1 MAEISIDGGV
11 IEINADN
18 AELFSGFVA
27 GSVSLESGGA
37 WFDTLGNDAGT
48 SLGLIGVGELTK
60 SGAGELTLS
69 GASTYAGG
77 TTVSQG
83 TLRIDGGSISHAAAN
98 TVVGRLAGDNGT
110 LVIANGGTVSNQG
123 SVLGD
128 DAGATGTATV
138 TGAGSAWNNG
148 GDVFVGNGGAGTLTL
163 VDGGRVN
170 AVGIF
175 ALANNAG
182 STGTLNLGAG
192 GAAGVLDT
200 ASVNGGAGVAVL
212 NFNHS
217 DADYR
222 FTRDGTASGTEV
234 LITGS
239 TAVNHIGS
247 GATTLT
253 GVHTYTGG
261 TTVSQGTLRLDGGS
275 ISHAA
280 ANTVVGRLAGD
291 NGTLVVE
298 NGGTMTNNLGV
309 IGDQAGSAGSV
320 EVRGSGSLWDIH
332 DYLRVGESGTGTL
345 TVADGGVVAT
355 SWRGDVGIG
364 SGSSGAVTVTGAGST
379 WSSGVGITLGTNG
392 AGVLTVA
399 EGGRVA
405 APWMTLSFAPGS
417 SSGTLNIGA
426 GGEAGVVDTTSVFG
440 WTSGAVVNFNHSD
453 ADYRF
458 TRDGTASG
466 TEVLI
471 TGSTAV
477 NHIGSGA
484 TTLTGAHTYTGGT
497 FVQSGTLRV
506 NGTLTSDTFVNA
518 GGTLGGSG
526 TLGNVTVHAG
536 GRLAP
541 GNSPG
546 ILTVAG
552 DLTLASG
559 SVTEMEIDGPIPGT
573 QHDQINVSG
582 TATLD
587 GTLNL
592 VLGAPLA
599 DGDSFN
605 LINAGSLVLAGD
617 PATGFANIT
626 GNFGAALVPTPV
638 IGLTTFD
645 IVFNQGSF
653 VAATPGSLTFNQRNV
668 ARALDALA
676 ASGQAPALVAQ
687 ANQLAAAAL
696 PPAFD
701 AWSGEQHTLAQ
712 TLAVKTGQAFH
723 GAVVKCLD
731 DTPESATLGR
741 TVDPARARGCGLW
754 GELTGGVGDI
764 DGDANAHGA
773 DYRGGGFTFG
783 VDTELGKNLIVGAAL
798 GYARTDIDPVAGD
811 LEVESVQGAL
821 YGGWRGDAWY
831 ARASAGFGAH
841 DFDADRRV
849 AVGAVGGTAN
859 ADYEAWTATGG
870 FEIGRRSMLGGARV
884 TPFAGL
890 EYNHLRR
897 ERFSEHGAS
906 AADLDV
912 ASERADSLRA
922 VLGARLASR
931 FATASGMKIAPVA
944 EVAWVRETLDDDARL
959 TAAFAGTTGATF
971 RIKGPELDRGRAR
984 LSAGVTAQ
992 LTKTADLHVGYAGEI
1007 ADSDAGHAFSAGFR
1021 MAW

>member
-1 MAEISIDGGV
+1 MMKNNRDTPLNLSVKRTVWRLAALLTLAAGGTWAPSAQATSFSNNTGAAWNDPLNWDNGVPDATSNFFIGGLGPFFLAPTTALIEGVDAFGYSGVVGLWVASMPGRLFIQNGGSLTMYDLQVGHNTEGELHLFSGARLSASSLELASLDSGRGHFGISGVGTQADLGSLKIGVEGLLSTVEISDGGRVNVVGNEPVYFGERWLDLTGQSGRISLTGMSGARGTIRAAGFDRQGGMAEISIDGGV
-11 IEINADN
+11 IEISQDS

-48 SLGLIGVGELTK
+48 ALGLVGAGALTK

-83 TLRIDGGSISHAAAN
+83 TLRLDGGAISHAAAN
-98 TVVGRLAGDNGT
+98 TVVGSLPGDNGR
-110 LVIANGGTVSNQG
+110 LVIANGGTVSNQLA
-123 SVLGD
+123 VLGD
-128 DAGATGTATV
+128 LAGASGTATV
-138 TGAGSAWNNG
+138 TGAGSAWNNS
-148 GDVFVGNGGAGTLTL
+148 GDVYVSNGGTGTLTL
-163 VDGGRVN
+163 ADGGRVN
-170 AVGIF
+170 AAGVF
-175 ALANNAG
+175 TLANNAG

-217 DADYR
+217 
-222 FTRDGTASGTEV
+222 
-234 LITGS
+234 
-239 TAVNHIGS
+239 
-247 GATTLT
+247 
-253 GVHTYTGG
+253 
-261 TTVSQGTLRLDGGS
+261 
-275 ISHAA
+275 
-280 ANTVVGRLAGD
+280 
-291 NGTLVVE
+291 
-298 NGGTMTNNLGV
+298 
-309 IGDQAGSAGSV
+309 
-320 EVRGSGSLWDIH
+320 
-332 DYLRVGESGTGTL
+332 
-345 TVADGGVVAT
+345 
-355 SWRGDVGIG
+355 
-364 SGSSGAVTVTGAGST
+364 
-379 WSSGVGITLGTNG
+379 
-392 AGVLTVA
+392 
-399 EGGRVA
+399 
-405 APWMTLSFAPGS
+405 
-417 SSGTLNIGA
+417 
-426 GGEAGVVDTTSVFG
+426 EAG
-440 WTSGAVVNFNHSD
+440 
-453 ADYRF
+453 YRF

-506 NGTLTSDTFVNA
+506 NGVITGDTFVHA
-518 GGTLGGSG
+518 GGMLGGSG
-526 TLGNVTVHAG
+526 TLGNLTVNTG

-546 ILTVAG
+546 ILTVTG
-552 DLTLASG
+552 DLTLAPG
-559 SVTEMEIDGPIPGT
+559 SVTAMEIDGPIPGT

-587 GTLNL
+587 GTLDL

-599 DGDSFN
+599 AGDSFN
-605 LINAGSLVLAGD
+605 LINAGNLVLAGD

-653 VAATPGSLTFNQRNV
+653 VAAVPGPLTLNQRNV
-668 ARALDALA
+668 ASALDALA
-676 ASGQAPALVAQ
+676 ASGQAPELVAQ

-696 PPAFD
+696 PPTFD
-701 AWSGEQHTLAQ
+701 ALSGEQHTLGQ

-723 GAVVKCLD
+723 GAVVQCLD

-741 TVDPARARGCGLW
+741 AVDPGRARGCGLW

-764 DGDANAHGA
+764 DGDANARGA
-773 DYRGGGFTFG
+773 DYRSGGFTFG

-811 LEVESVQGAL
+811 LEVKTVQGAL

-841 DFDADRRV
+841 DFDAGRRV
-849 AVGAVGGTAN
+849 AVGGVGGTAR
-859 ADYEAWTATGG
+859 ADYDGLSATGG
-870 FEIGRRSMLGGARV
+870 FEVGRRSMLGGARV

-890 EYNHLRR
+890 EYTHLRR
-897 ERFSEHGAS
+897 ERFSEYGAG
-906 AADLDV
+906 AANLDV

-922 VLGARLASR
+922 VLGARLAGR

-959 TAAFAGTTGATF
+959 TAAFAGTTGAAF
-971 RIKGPELDRGRAR
+971 RIKGPERDRDRAR

-992 LTKTADLHVGYAGEI
+992 LTRTADLHVAYAGEI
-1007 ADSDAGHAFSAGFR
+1007 AGSDAGHAFSAGFR
-1021 MAW
+1021 RAW